1 MVSSVVNAECY
12 KQAAS
17 SVLREVSA
25 VQEGVMGSTSRI
37 SIPEC
42 PLQVAVDESVS
53 QLICHSAQ
61 LRAS

>member
-1 MVSSVVNAECY
+1 MSSVVNAECY

-25 VQEGVMGSTSRI
+25 VQEGVTGSTSRI
-37 SIPEC
+37 AIPEC